1 MDSAAACVEASLFFF
16 CPLKYLQELPI
27 SYKRYFKMKLILL
40 ILGVAVVVLNLFL
53 WYSKKQ
59 ARKTK
64 ADESS
69 SHKDR
74 AGGSAARSIEFSND
88 PEIEPLKQSA
98 AAELGISIEQL
109 DRLSVEEIEKIAAE
123 KGLIKP
129 DR

>member
-1 MDSAAACVEASLFFF
+1 
-16 CPLKYLQELPI
+16 
-27 SYKRYFKMKLILL
+27 MKLLLL
-40 ILGVAVVVLNLFL
+40 ILGVVAVALNLLL
-53 WYSKKQ
+53 WYSKRQ
-59 ARKTK
+59 AGKTK
-64 ADESS
+64 KDESS
-69 SHKDR
+69 RHKDK
-74 AGGSAARSIEFSND
+74 AGASAARAVELSNN